1 MSPLDVAVWVPAPG
15 QGALALEGRRDRPE
29 LAASLADFDDPATS
43 LAVRAERALLA
54 GLGGGCREPVGA
66 LGAVDGEAL
75 HLVAFAASADG
86 AVAVRARA
94 HRAGRGP
101 GGAWRGAGGEDRCT
115 PGRRMSAPLAGRRVV
130 VTRPADQSQALVE
143 RLTGLG
149 ADVVA
154 LPLIDTVPIV
164 VEP

>member
-1 MSPLDVAVWVPAPG
+1 MSVPAPG

-66 LGAVDGEAL
+66 LGVVDGEAL

-86 AVAVRARA
+86 AVAVRDELTGPAGDPEALGAALAARIA
-94 HRAGRGP
+94 ARL
-101 GGAWRGAGGEDRCT
+101 AGG
-115 PGRRMSAPLAGRRVV
+115 
-130 VTRPADQSQALVE
+130 
-143 RLTGLG
+143 
-149 ADVVA
+149 
-154 LPLIDTVPIV
+154 
-164 VEP
+164 